1 MDPSGDTLILIHSS
15 RRDVRA
21 AATFRVDSRVLF
33 DAGCKVLTDE
43 LQDTTSPQCWYDSEA
58 SNDGHHAQRGSSAGG
73 SGQATSSHTS
83 PDSDMPI
90 TPSSKTGWDPK
101 FSARARYKIKLNYPG
116 DQIGLDATSWLL
128 TTRNFL
134 AVLYGADSL
143 CGTSL
148 FEALKTLSARIRE
161 QPGWLHASANKTA
174 FIADFLRRHRFDDVR
189 SSPSNAASILAFSEL
204 GSIRWK
210 AGYTEAFVHCVGMFN
225 AGLSD
230 VPEWKVIP
238 PRSRIFIEN
247 AALEAEPR
255 LRRAQN
261 LLGDFSFP
269 DLWPAKTPLKYPARA
284 AFERLRRWL
293 CSYCS
298 ARESSGTWPPAPN
311 AQGIWL
317 TRERLVMLRDLFS
330 SLFDYL
336 VDHDIIFDSLECS
349 SGERSWVIVSR
360 SGQFFRPDVPDV
372 PVTDMLTR
380 FDDTHGFAHLPSPY
394 PLLPEAV
401 AATTDASSSHS
412 KSSSNSSGSSH
423 IFTIPIASNAAPA
436 AASPAATLSAEALL
450 QRKALAYVDASNL
463 YTTTALSPAIADFN
477 AFERTDRLAAV
488 DPRPARLGR
497 WLLVYAALQALAP
510 VAVDTPGLRY
520 AERVPHYHLNASLRG
535 VVPWRGDG
543 ADGGDAWDPTS
554 PPEPHPRQFHPFTAP
569 AAWPRAA
576 PRARP
581 GAHRPIVGGAVG
593 DGRARA
599 DANTGLQRQR
609 PTNPSPPL
617 PPLPAEARAASVE
630 PALASPRA
638 PRSPHWPL
646 AARGGDGGGARSGG
660 LLLGSLRRESSGQ
673 GLLRREGGRGGLAG
687 IAVAAAAA
695 ATTTASA
702 PARPEADEAEVPTA
716 RDRVERARQRERAEK
731 ERQRAERER
740 ARADKER
747 ERVRK
752 RRAEIH
758 GFSDYRP
765 PEGW

>member
-15 RRDVRA
+15 RRDVKTS
-21 AATFRVDSRVLF
+21 ATFRVDSKVLF

-43 LQDTTSPQCWYDSEA
+43 LQDTAPTQCWYDSEA
-58 SNDGHHAQRGSSAGG
+58 SNDGNGAEPGSSAGE
-73 SGQATSSHTS
+73 SGRATSSNTS
-83 PDSDMPI
+83 PDSDMPV

-101 FSARARYKIKLNYPG
+101 LSARARYKIKLNYPG

-148 FEALKTLSARIRE
+148 FDALKTLSARIRE
-161 QPGWLHASANKTA
+161 QPGWLHANTNKTA
-174 FIADFLRRHRFDDVR
+174 FVADFLRRHKFDDVR
-189 SSPSNAASILAFSEL
+189 SSPSNAASVLAFSEL

-210 AGYTEAFVHCVGMFN
+210 AGYIEAFVHCVGMFN

-230 VPEWKVIP
+230 VPEWKVIS

-261 LLGDFSFP
+261 LLGDLSFP
-269 DLWPAKTPLKYPARA
+269 DLWPAKTPPKSPARA
-284 AFERLRRWL
+284 ASERLRKWL
-293 CSYCS
+293 CGYCA
-298 ARESSGTWPPAPN
+298 ARESSGVWPPAPN
-311 AQGIWL
+311 AKGVWL
-317 TRERLVMLRDLFS
+317 TRERLVILRELFS

-336 VDHDIIFDSLECS
+336 VDHDVIFDALESS

-360 SGQFFRPDVPDV
+360 SGQFLRPDIPDL

-380 FDDTHGFAHLPSPY
+380 FDDTHGFAHMPSPY

-401 AATTDASSSHS
+401 PTTTTDTSSSHS
-412 KSSSNSSGSSH
+412 KSSSNSSSTH
-423 IFTIPIASNAAPA
+423 IFSIPITTNTNITTPAPP
-436 AASPAATLSAEALL
+436 STLSTEALL

-477 AFERTDRLAAV
+477 AFERADRLAAV

-520 AERVPHYHLNASLRG
+520 ADRVPHYHLNASLRG

-543 ADGGDAWDPTS
+543 SGDGSGDGDGGGDAWDPTT
-554 PPEPHPRQFHPFTAP
+554 PPEPRPQLFHPFTAP
-569 AAWPRAA
+569 SQWPRAA
-576 PRARP
+576 PKARA
-581 GAHRPIVGGAVG
+581 GAHRPIVGGAFG
-593 DGRARA
+593 DGRTRA
-599 DANTGLQRQR
+599 DANTGVARAR
-609 PTNPSPPL
+609 TNPSPPL
-617 PPLPAEARAASVE
+617 PPLPADAEPVAVARHAA
-630 PALASPRA
+630 
-638 PRSPHWPL
+638 RSSEWPL
-646 AARGGDGGGARSGG
+646 ARHPSKGDEGGVGGM
-660 LLLGSLRRESSGQ
+660 LLGSLRRENSQ
-673 GLLRREGGRGGLAG
+673 GLLKREGGRGGLAG

-695 ATTTASA
+695 
-702 PARPEADEAEVPTA
+702 PRADGEVEVPTA
-716 RDRVERARQRERAEK
+716 RERVVRERERAEK
-731 ERQRAERER
+731 EKER
-740 ARADKER
+740 A
-747 ERVRK
+747 RK

-765 PEGW
+765 PSGW